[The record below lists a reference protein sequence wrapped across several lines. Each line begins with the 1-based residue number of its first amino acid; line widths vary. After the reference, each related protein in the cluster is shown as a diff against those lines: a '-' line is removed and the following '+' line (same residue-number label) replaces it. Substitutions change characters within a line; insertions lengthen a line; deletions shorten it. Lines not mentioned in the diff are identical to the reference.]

1 MQYAISPSTLRP
13 VRTVYRDASSTLDE
27 VLEEIASLR
36 SWALD
41 TGEQI
46 VGLPFLRVRGTSAN
60 EVHIPVAGKVP
71 LEPATAAGVRA
82 GQGASGPAIALRV
95 VQFDEV
101 RAVMRALG
109 PEIAA
114 ACGLNGPVEFHP
126 STGEFSHGTLMWP
139 VQRHSMELG
148 STLAVPGRREV
159 VQLAS

>member
-1 MQYAISPSTLRP
+1 MQYALSPSTLRP
-13 VRTVYRDASSTLDE
+13 VRTIYRDAAASLDS
-27 VLEEIASLR
+27 VLDEIASLR

-46 VGLPFLRVRGTSAN
+46 VGLPFLRVRGTFAN

-71 LEPATAAGVRA
+71 VEAATAAGVRA

-109 PEIAA
+109 PEVAA
-114 ACGLNGPVEFHP
+114 ACGLNGPLEFHP

-139 VQRHSMELG
+139 VQRHSSELG
-148 STLAVPGRREV
+148 STLAVPGRHEV